1 MSDNAKKLIVLQ
13 MIRKIIDIFLGPFLT
28 AYIFKIS
35 TDSITM
41 VSLYNV
47 FAYIVIAALAFLV
60 GRFIKNKYEMQVFR
74 LGMIAKFIQLIIL
87 TILGEKIINYI
98 WLVAIISGISTITW
112 YFPLNLFSSTLVE
125 HKEKKEYIVYKTMIS
140 NIISVV
146 LPVLFGAFISNDSF
160 ERTTIIVL
168 ILSFIQILFSFSLK
182 YEKKPET
189 YKFKLIK
196 TFKKITKDKNVVEFF
211 KAELILGMT
220 YEGALNTCVTLLIIM
235 AFGHDFSLGVVTSII
250 SILSI
255 FSAYICKRFI
265 NLNNLFNA
273 IVISSV
279 VPLLSTIVLLFVT
292 NNYTII
298 AYNIIYTFF
307 IQIVSITNDVKTMK
321 LTNSK
326 IINDSNRVET
336 FVLFEMFLG
345 MGRIISY
352 ILLLLVGLSKQQFLL
367 NVLIVFLTIC
377 ILWGGVH
384 LTRIEV
390 EQ

>member
-1 MSDNAKKLIVLQ
+1 MSDNAKKLIVLHV
-13 MIRKIIDIFLGPFLT
+13 IRKIIDIFLGPFLT

-41 VSLYNV
+41 VSLYNI
-47 FAYIVIAALAFLV
+47 FAYIVIAVFAFLV

-74 LGMIAKFIQLIIL
+74 IGMIAKFVQLIIL

-112 YFPLNLFSSTLVE
+112 YFPLNLFSSTLVA

-146 LPVLFGAFISNDSF
+146 LPVLFGTFISKDSF

-168 ILSFIQILFSFSLK
+168 ILSFIQIIFSFSLK

-189 YKFKLIK
+189 YKFKLVE
-196 TFKKITKDKNVVEFF
+196 TFKKLIKNKNVVELF

-250 SILSI
+250 SVLSI

-265 NLNNLFNA
+265 NLNNLFKA

-326 IINDSNRVET
+326 VINDSNRVEA

-367 NVLIVFLTIC
+367 NVLIIFLTIC
-377 ILWGGVH
+377 ILCGGIH
-384 LTRIEV
+384 LTRVEV

>member
-1 MSDNAKKLIVLQ
+1 MSDNAKKLIVLHT
-13 MIRKIIDIFLGPFLT
+13 IRKIIDIFLGPFLT

-41 VSLYNV
+41 VSLYNI
-47 FAYIVIAALAFLV
+47 FAYIVIAVFAFLV
-60 GRFIKNKYEMQVFR
+60 GCFIKNKYEMQVFR
-74 LGMIAKFIQLIIL
+74 IGMIAKFVQLIIL
-87 TILGEKIINYI
+87 TVLGEKIINYI

-146 LPVLFGAFISNDSF
+146 LPVLFGTFISKDSF

-168 ILSFIQILFSFSLK
+168 ILSFIQIIFSFSLK

-189 YKFKLIK
+189 YKFKLVE
-196 TFKKITKDKNVVEFF
+196 TFKKLIKNKNVVELF

-250 SILSI
+250 SVLSI
-255 FSAYICKRFI
+255 FSDYICKRFI
-265 NLNNLFNA
+265 NLNNLFKA
-273 IVISSV
+273 IVISSI

-326 IINDSNRVET
+326 VINDSNRVEA

-367 NVLIVFLTIC
+367 NVLIIFLTIC
-377 ILWGGVH
+377 ILWGGIH
-384 LTRIEV
+384 LTRVEV